1 MSTHQV
7 VPIRPNNRIEFA
19 MIREANHRVANHLSL
34 LAGLVQAQ
42 ATSVSKG
49 PLQFERDHVRGM
61 LQDVA
66 GKVIS
71 VGHLHR
77 KLSDEG
83 HDGEIDLGDYLIEC
97 SQALI
102 KSLSLEGRIGVVHRL
117 GSRCA
122 VSPEQAQPMAL
133 IVSEIM
139 MNAIKYAHPTG
150 LPVEI
155 AIRCDNDSKGQVVV
169 SVDDDGVGLPEGFDP
184 KTGGGVGFRLIRLLS
199 SSLGAEL
206 HVDSDSLGTRFR
218 VTLPATAANDPA

>member
-1 MSTHQV
+1 MSAHQV

-19 MIREANHRVANHLSL
+19 MIREANHRVANHLTL
-34 LAGLVQAQ
+34 LASLVQVQ
-42 ATSVSKG
+42 ATHVAKG
-49 PLQFERDHVRGM
+49 PSHFAREEVRGM

-77 KLSDEG
+77 KLADEA
-83 HDGEIDLGDYLIEC
+83 HNDELELGGYLIES

-102 KSLSLEGRIGVVHRL
+102 KSLSLEGRVGVVHRL
-117 GSRCA
+117 GSSCLVKA
-122 VSPEQAQPMAL
+122 EQAQPTAL

-155 AIRCDNDSKGQVVV
+155 SIRCDRDSSGQMVVE
-169 SVDDDGVGLPEGFDP
+169 VDDDGVGLPEGFDP
-184 KTGGGVGFRLIRLLS
+184 KTDGGVGFRLIRMLA
-199 SSLGAEL
+199 SSLGAAL
-206 HVDSDSLGTRFR
+206 HVESDSLGTRFR
-218 VTLPATAANDPA
+218 LTLPVEAANDAT